1 VADPDRLGRALAAID
16 AVNAEDPNRIE
27 VRGESRPKEL
37 AHAELVSEW
46 VIALDPNASE
56 ALLLAARAHHIRR
69 WAIPRSDHPLGRAGY
84 HAWRRALQALHA
96 DEAGRILHCAGYS
109 ENTIG
114 RVQDLVRKRGLGR
127 DPEVQVL
134 EDALCL
140 VFLET
145 QFAALAGRLDDEK
158 SLDVT
163 RKTLAKMSPAAIQRA
178 GEIELGEAERA
189 LLARASERPLP

>member
-1 VADPDRLGRALAAID
+1 VADSDRLGRALAAID
-16 AVNAEDPNRIE
+16 AVNAEDPNRID

-96 DEAGRILHCAGYS
+96 DEAGRILQRAGYS
-109 ENTIG
+109 ENAIG

-178 GEIELGEAERA
+178 GEIELGEAERV

>member
-1 VADPDRLGRALAAID
+1 VADPDRLRRALAAID
-16 AVNAEDPNRIE
+16 AVNAQDPNRID
-27 VRGESRPKEL
+27 VRGETRPKEL

-46 VIALDPNASE
+46 VSALDPNASE

-69 WAIPRSDHPLGRAGY
+69 WAIPRSEHPTGRVGY

-96 DEAGRILHCAGYS
+96 NEVGRILEQAGYS
-109 ENTIG
+109 DGTIG
-114 RVQDLVRKRGLGR
+114 RVKDLVRKKGLGR
-127 DPEVQVL
+127 DSEVQVL

-158 SLDVT
+158 TLDVT
-163 RKTLAKMSPAAIQRA
+163 RKTLAKMSPAAILRSR
-178 GEIELGEAERA
+178 EIELGEAERA
-189 LLARASERPLP
+189 LLARASEPSLP